1 MKKLT
6 ALLLALMMAL
16 PGLALADADG
26 DSALMELA
34 EDMTDRMIDACLTEG
49 YADL

>member
-16 PGLALADADG
+16 PGLALADATGG
-26 DSALMELA
+26 DAALLELA
-34 EDMTDRMIDACLTEG
+34 GDMTDRMIDACLTEG
-49 YADL
+49 